1 MGGSEKM
8 KRGSCIT
15 RHIIGYGICTK
26 ARWFQQYSKVQAFPV
41 NQSLSVSLKRIDVQL
56 PSDLDVVLPLP
67 SPPLASLPF
76 VVSSLNE

>member
-8 KRGSCIT
+8 NRGSCIA
-15 RHIIGYGICTK
+15 RYIIGYGICTK

-41 NQSLSVSLKRIDVQL
+41 NQSLSVSLKRFDVQL
-56 PSDLDVVLPLP
+56 PFDLDVVLPLP
-67 SPPLASLPF
+67 SPLLASLPF